1 MVKDKDSFQKS
12 FDIPELSHF
21 DYKETLSRN
30 AIVAGYP
37 DEVWENGISVKAN
50 GHMYADI
57 GTFEPLGN
65 KDSATALYKY
75 DEKNLVTSK
84 G

>member
-1 MVKDKDSFQKS
+1 MEKDKVNFQNSFN
-12 FDIPELSHF
+12 FPEIAHF
-21 DYKETLSRN
+21 DYDKTTSRR
-30 AIVAGYP
+30 AIVSGYP
-37 DEVWENGISVKAN
+37 DEIWENGNSVKAN

>member
-1 MVKDKDSFQKS
+1 
-12 FDIPELSHF
+12 
-21 DYKETLSRN
+21 
-30 AIVAGYP
+30 
-37 DEVWENGISVKAN
+37 
-50 GHMYADI
+50 MYADI

-84 G
+84 GQSGSGFLMLEQENN

>member
-1 MVKDKDSFQKS
+1 MEKEKVIFQNS
-12 FDIPELSHF
+12 FDFPAITHF
-21 DYKETLSRN
+21 DYDKTTSRR
-30 AIVAGYP
+30 AIISGYP
-37 DEVWENGISVKAN
+37 DEIWENGNSVKAN

-65 KDSATALYKY
+65 VDSATALFKY
-75 DEKNLVTSK
+75 DEKDLATSK